1 MNSDDEYNE
10 VLIKLVLLGESGVG
24 KSNIFSQYT

>member
-24 KSNIFSQYT
+24 KSNIFS